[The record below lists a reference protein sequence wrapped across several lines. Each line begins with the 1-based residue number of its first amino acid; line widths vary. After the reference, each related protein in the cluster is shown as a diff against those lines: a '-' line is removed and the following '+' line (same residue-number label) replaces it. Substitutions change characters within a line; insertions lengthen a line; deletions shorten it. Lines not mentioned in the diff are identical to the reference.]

1 MTLDEDNNSID
12 SVINLNMQYLY
23 MHQALQ
29 CISMYLK
36 AFQVFFGVQLL
47 LDPNILV
54 TIDLGTQ
61 ISLMLMLGDWI
72 TLVA

>member
-1 MTLDEDNNSID
+1 MTLDEDILCNSID
-12 SVINLNMQYLY
+12 LVVSLNIQYSFI
-23 MHQALQ
+23 HQALQ

-47 LDPNILV
+47 LNPTTLV

-61 ISLMLMLGDWI
+61 ITLMLAFGD
-72 TLVA
+72 

>member
-36 AFQVFFGVQLL
+36 AFQALFAVQIL
-47 LDPNILV
+47 LDPITLV
-54 TIDLGTQ
+54 KIDLGTQ
-61 ISLMLMLGDWI
+61 IALMLALGD
-72 TLVA
+72 

>member
-29 CISMYLK
+29 SIFMYLK
-36 AFQVFFGVQLL
+36 AFQAFFGVQLL
-47 LDPNILV
+47 LDPTTFV

-61 ISLMLMLGDWI
+61 MALMLAFGD
-72 TLVA
+72 

>member
-47 LDPNILV
+47 LEPTTLI

-61 ISLMLMLGDWI
+61 IALMLAFGD
-72 TLVA
+72 

>member
-12 SVINLNMQYLY
+12 LVINLNMQYSSMY
-23 MHQALQ
+23 QALQ

-47 LDPNILV
+47 LEPTTLI

-61 ISLMLMLGDWI
+61 IALMLAFGD
-72 TLVA
+72 

>member
-1 MTLDEDNNSID
+1 MALDEDNNSID

-36 AFQVFFGVQLL
+36 AFQVFFGVQLVL
-47 LDPNILV
+47 EPTTLI

-61 ISLMLMLGDWI
+61 IALMLAFGD
-72 TLVA
+72 